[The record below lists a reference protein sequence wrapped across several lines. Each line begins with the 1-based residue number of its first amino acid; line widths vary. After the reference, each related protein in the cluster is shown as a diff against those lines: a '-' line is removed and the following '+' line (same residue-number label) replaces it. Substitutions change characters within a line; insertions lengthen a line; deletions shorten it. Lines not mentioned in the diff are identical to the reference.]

1 MQSFLT
7 RYATPLTTGLF
18 LVSLISGIAL
28 FFHLGSRFFH
38 GMHEW
43 LSMVLIVPFVLHVW
57 KNWRAFL
64 TYFKRPP
71 MAIALALSVI
81 ASAVFVVPQ
90 LSASNQAAGVNPRA
104 VFGMM
109 QGAKIADLAPLA
121 GLDGAALVSALEA
134 KGFSGV
140 TPEMTLSEAATAS
153 GKSATDGLS
162 VLLASRK
169 P

>member
-1 MQSFLT
+1 MTSFLN

-43 LSMVLIVPFVLHVW
+43 LSMVLIVPFVLHIW
-57 KNWRAFL
+57 KNWRAFI

-71 MAIALALSVI
+71 MAIALALSIV

-90 LSASNQAAGVNPRA
+90 LTASSQTAGVNPRA
-104 VFGMM
+104 VMGLLA
-109 QGAKIADLAPLA
+109 GSKVGDLAPLI
-121 GLDGAALVSALEA
+121 GH
-134 KGFSGV
+134 
-140 TPEMTLSEAATAS
+140 TPESLMAELAGKGISATPDQTLTQAAETA
-153 GKSATDGLS
+153 GKSAAEAMGI
-162 VLLASRK
+162 VLAAK
-169 P
+169 K